1 MLIKTRNTQQVNVP
15 KTFLTNLEVAG
26 TNVLRWQ
33 NPSGF
38 NASWA
43 IQVGD
48 TGEQQSEVV
57 LLGAATPAGTAGT
70 LTANTLYEHPSDTPV
85 YAIKYDQVV
94 FERSTSGTAGTAT
107 PIGTVTYQPDQ
118 PFTQFDDTTGASTY
132 AYRTRYRNSVL
143 AVQTSQS
150 DWITPTGFTFYSLA
164 SMRRRI
170 KDKLWNSDYIKDD
183 LTIDN
188 WINEWKD
195 EMSNAVISVNQ
206 EYAMGTVDVGFGTSG
221 LGTISTADF
230 AQVRRFEVT
239 YNGVDYYLS
248 SKLKTNDFTP
258 TQTFDSSTP
267 QHNWLGDTVFQ
278 VHPSD
283 TSGTA
288 RLTFYR
294 FGTTLVNDTDEL
306 PLPMRSYTKSFVQ
319 YGLSQAL
326 FKDSKVVES
335 QKAMIE
341 ANTDKLSFVSN
352 IVPRDQSGPELITL
366 TDVTTGED
374 DYGAW

>member
-38 NASWA
+38 SASWA

-57 LLGAATPAGTAGT
+57 LLGASTPAGTAGT

-85 YAIKYDQVV
+85 YAVKYDQVV

-132 AYRTRYRNSVL
+132 AYRTRYRNSIL

-164 SMRRRI
+164 SMRKRI

-206 EYAMGTVDVGFGTSG
+206 DYAMGTVNVGFGTNG
-221 LGTISTADF
+221 LGTIATTDF
-230 AQVRRFEVT
+230 TQMRKVEVT
-239 YNGVDYYLS
+239 YNGVDYYVS

-258 TQTFDSSTP
+258 TQTFNSSAP

-283 TSGTA
+283 TAGTA
-288 RLTFYR
+288 KLTFYR

-335 QKAMIE
+335 QKSMIE

-352 IVPRDQSGPELITL
+352 IVPRDQSGPETITL

-374 DYGAW
+374 DYGW